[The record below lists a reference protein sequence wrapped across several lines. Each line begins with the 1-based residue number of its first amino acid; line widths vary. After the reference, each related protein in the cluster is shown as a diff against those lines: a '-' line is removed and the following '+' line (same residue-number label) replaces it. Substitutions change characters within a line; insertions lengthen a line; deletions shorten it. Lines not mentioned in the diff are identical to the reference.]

1 MNKAKVGLLIGI
13 PLLILFSIVG
23 IGLARTNA
31 AHKTTH
37 LAASSH
43 STPDATQQ
51 ISTHTGKSLTAQLA
65 KQPTPTPIPKATATP
80 APTIPVPTPTQST
93 QSPSQSTTSAG
104 SAIRY
109 FPVGTPVATM
119 QADAT
124 AMSKQQVKL
133 LIEKEVNANLGVIE
147 TKLGF
152 SSEQQAYA
160 FFLGMATRESTLNAG
175 LETGSGPS
183 HSYGPIQAAE
193 PAYAGNPNYAQEND
207 VPQMM
212 QFSFTP
218 QNFYDPGIAV
228 YMGIRH
234 LLHFSNQARTAG
246 YTGTDMLR
254 HTLAGYNTGNVNVT
268 DQNELQSYS
277 DEIGA
282 LTGWYLYNAHL
293 YDTLFTW
300 TGDPR
305 VNRSQPWGWY

>member
-1 MNKAKVGLLIGI
+1 MHFLNKAKVGLLIGI
-13 PLLILFSIVG
+13 PLLILFGIVG
-23 IGLARTNA
+23 ISLARTNA
-31 AHKTTH
+31 AHRTIH
-37 LAASSH
+37 PAAISR
-43 STPDATQQ
+43 STPNATQQ
-51 ISTHTGKSLTAQLA
+51 ISTRTSKSLSAQLA
-65 KQPTPTPIPKATATP
+65 KQPTPTPTAKATAT
-80 APTIPVPTPTQST
+80 AVPTPPRST
-93 QSPSQSTTSAG
+93 QSPSQGTTSAG
-104 SAIRY
+104 STIRY
-109 FPVGTPVATM
+109 FPVGTPVAKM

-133 LIEKEVNANLGVIE
+133 LLEREVNANLGVIE

-207 VPQMM
+207 VPQMT

-234 LLHFSNQARTAG
+234 LLHFCNQARAAG

-254 HTLAGYNTGNVNVT
+254 HALAGYNTGNVNVT
-268 DQNELQSYS
+268 DQNELQSYA
-277 DEIGA
+277 DEIGSLA
-282 LTGWYLYNAHL
+282 GWYLDNAHL